1 MTRELWILKL
11 STALPA
17 SEIRVCS
24 EQSCVILYYR
34 YHKLDISTYLDIS
47 SSTIN
52 SMFSIEILGEL
63 KYGKRA
69 LDPKYVDVDK

>member
-24 EQSCVILYYR
+24 VQSGVILYYR
-34 YHKLDISTYLDIS
+34 DHKLDISTYLDIS

-63 KYGKRA
+63 KHGKRA